1 MVSTR
6 SQLATIIILVLGV
19 SSIAGVPVSL
29 KDLAHLETTDGKPV
43 YHNHPVVYSKR
54 TEEQIATRSSK
65 YAIDYLPSWAV
76 AAPDA
81 EPTKADAKKD
91 TKMPNPSKYAIDYL
105 PSWAVT
111 AKAAS
116 ATNEAEKDAVRVL
129 MATTESPA
137 PPATTSTRALKYNIS
152 KYAID
157 YLPTRAADASEA
169 EETIIAAAD
178 EDKAAPLATRSS
190 KYAVDYHPTWVA
202 DTPVNAE
209 ATGAADEDKAAPIAT
224 RSSKYA
230 IDYHPTWVAGTPA
243 VEATV
248 AAEEQN

>member
-6 SQLATIIILVLGV
+6 SQLATILILVLGV
-19 SSIAGVPVSL
+19 SSVAGAPVSL
-29 KDLAHLETTDGKPV
+29 KDLGHLETTNGKPV
-43 YHNHPVVYSKR
+43 YHNNPVVYSKR
-54 TEEQIATRSSK
+54 VDESIATRSSK
-65 YAIDYLPSWAV
+65 YAIDYLPTWAV
-76 AAPDA
+76 AAPEA

-116 ATNEAEKDAVRVL
+116 ATNEAEKDAAHVL
-129 MATTESPA
+129 MATTKSPA

-157 YLPTRAADASEA
+157 YLPTRAGDVSEA
-169 EETIIAAAD
+169 EATVAAAD
-178 EDKAAPLATRSS
+178 EDKATPLATRSS

-202 DTPVNAE
+202 NGPAE

-230 IDYHPTWVAGTPA
+230 VDYHPTWVAGTPV
-243 VEATV
+243 VEAT
-248 AAEEQN
+248 AAADEQN